1 MMSIE
6 LGMGFSIMF
15 LFIMIL
21 TNLWPIRLLAFLS
34 DAFPTEEFLLNHLCL
49 KWDVDTELPKLEKL
63 SRLKQAL
70 EEALQVKANF
80 DKRARELAKEKQA
93 DPLVY
98 RKLIEGPL
106 WDQMDKV
113 IDEMI
118 SQECCASYWNL
129 QDHIGKLKDVEKP

>member
-80 DKRARELAKEKQA
+80 DKRARELAKEK
-93 DPLVY
+93 
-98 RKLIEGPL
+98 
-106 WDQMDKV
+106 
-113 IDEMI
+113 
-118 SQECCASYWNL
+118 
-129 QDHIGKLKDVEKP
+129 